1 MRNTGPVKFDTGQ
14 TLFLRLYKRDTE
26 FFFILQNGTKTFFK
40 ICCQILILK
49 KQILFNLEL
58 LTNHDILSDDHNSNK

>member
-1 MRNTGPVKFDTGQ
+1 MKFDTGQ

-26 FFFILQNGTKTFFK
+26 IFHLTKRDKDFFLNLLL
-40 ICCQILILK
+40 ILILK

-58 LTNHDILSDDHNSNK
+58 LTNHDILSDDHNSKFQG